1 MCAEL
6 HAHNLRSQPK
16 FYGATASIGYWVM
29 LGNQSAEHLISGIA
43 LPSTEGTEFRTSIQL
58 VVGLIEG
65 RELQLAVPLHRF
77 TC

>member
-1 MCAEL
+1 
-6 HAHNLRSQPK
+6 
-16 FYGATASIGYWVM
+16 M